1 MKARTNFVLTDSCC
15 YWQPKTKR
23 NTNNKKE
30 KILGFINPVFVLVA
44 FIILAGILYLYSI
57 NKSAA
62 KGFQVKQ
69 VEKDITELKNENE
82 QLKIK
87 EAQLKSLYYLEE
99 ASKNLDMT
107 GTKSVSY
114 IEESGPVALK

>member
-23 NTNNKKE
+23 NINNKKE
-30 KILGFINPVFVLVA
+30 KILGFINPNFVLVA

-62 KGFQVKQ
+62 KGYQYKQ
-69 VEKDITELKNENE
+69 IEKDISELKNENE

-99 ASKNLDMT
+99 ASKNLNMT